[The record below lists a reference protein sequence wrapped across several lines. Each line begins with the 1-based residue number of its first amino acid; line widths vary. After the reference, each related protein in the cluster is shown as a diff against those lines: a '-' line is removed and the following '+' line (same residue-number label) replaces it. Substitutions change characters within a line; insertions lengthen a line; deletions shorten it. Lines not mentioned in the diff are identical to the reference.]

1 MNLQSNH
8 SINDTIYSIIIL
20 MKNSM
25 DHSSIIDNLISEL
38 EEREKNTKFSR
49 LLSICEEL
57 FGAGRINGSH
67 HIFKTPLAR
76 RPSDQ
81 FAEGRENGKAISSA
95 PSGSMSQENEDMR
108 QLVIN
113 LVERFGNS
121 GLLGQLGGRIVR
133 FAHSNEKNLTIY

>member
-8 SINDTIYSIIIL
+8 SIKDTIYSIIIL

-67 HIFKTPLAR
+67 HIFKTPWQGDPR
-76 RPSDQ
+76 
-81 FAEGRENGKAISSA
+81 
-95 PSGSMSQENEDMR
+95 
-108 QLVIN
+108 IN
-113 LVERFGNS
+113 LQRAGKMAKPY
-121 GLLGQLGGRIVR
+121 QVR
-133 FAHSNEKNLTIY
+133 QVVRCLRKMKT